1 MTRELLILRHGKS
14 DWSAGTDDF
23 QRPLKGRGKRA
34 AQRMGSWLQ
43 QQQMI
48 PDHIISSPA
57 ARALMTARKLCKAMD
72 QDSRNIHIDERLY
85 EATDRNLRDVLA
97 TCPASARRVLLVGH
111 NPGLE
116 HLLLTLSGKADTT
129 GADGKLLP
137 AATLARLAMPDDW
150 HELLPGCARLE
161 SITRPDV
168 LPRKFPYPGPA
179 GEERRRRPAY
189 YYYQSSVIPY
199 RLRKGKPQIL
209 VIASSKGK
217 HLVVPKG
224 IKDPGFTPREAAAKE
239 AWEEAGIEGEVA
251 ADLLGEYHFRK
262 WGAACAVKVYP
273 MKVTR
278 MIPEDEWE
286 ERHRGRTWM
295 SPGKAAKRLKR
306 KQLRPLMKSLEKM
319 L

>member
-23 QRPLKGRGKRA
+23 QRPLRGRGKRA
-34 AQRMGSWLQ
+34 AQRMGAWLQ
-43 QQQMI
+43 QQQLM

-57 ARALMTARKLCKAMD
+57 VRALMTARKLCKAMD
-72 QDSRNIHIDERLY
+72 QDSRNINIDERVY
-85 EATDRNLRDVLA
+85 EATARNLLDVLA
-97 TCPASARRVLLVGH
+97 ACPDSAQRVLLVGH

-116 HLLLTLSGKADTT
+116 HLLVTLSGEAAPIP
-129 GADGKLLP
+129 ADGKLLP
-137 AATLARLAMPDDW
+137 TATLARLAMPDDW
-150 HELLPGCARLE
+150 RELLSGCARLI
-161 SITRPDV
+161 SITRPGD
-168 LPRKFPYPGPA
+168 LPRKFPFPGSA
-179 GEERRRRPAY
+179 GVEKRSRPAY
-189 YYYQSSVIPY
+189 YYSQSSVIPY
-199 RLRKGKPQIL
+199 RLRKGKPEIL
-209 VIASSKGK
+209 VIASSKGN

-224 IKDPGFTPREAAAKE
+224 IKDPGLTLREAAVKE

-251 ADLLGEYHFRK
+251 PDILGEYHFKK

-278 MIPEDEWE
+278 IIPEDEWE

-306 KQLRPLMKSLEKM
+306 KQLRPLVKSLEKM